1 MPKRKAEAELGIPEE
16 TKSAEVKERKTP
28 DVEADFTS
36 LMVDYGV
43 QEKAA
48 VITKYIAESIP
59 SIAGA
64 SLTCSW

>member
-1 MPKRKAEAELGIPEE
+1 
-16 TKSAEVKERKTP
+16 
-28 DVEADFTS
+28 
-36 LMVDYGV
+36 MVDYGV

-64 SLTCSW
+64 SLTCNW